1 MTSMRIA
8 VIGGGV
14 SGLGAA
20 YVLSRSGHE
29 VHVFERDA
37 KLGGHVN
44 TIVHD
49 GLALDTGFIVSNARN
64 YPLLTRLFAELGVTF
79 QRSEMS
85 FSVSCDGCGLEYAGR
100 RPFAQWRNA
109 TSTAFTS
116 LMWEVGRWLRTA
128 RPSIDGGAYD
138 HSSLDDYLAHRRY
151 SRAFRRHFIVPLTS
165 ALWSAAPGRTLE
177 IPAAYAIRF
186 FDNHGM
192 LGLRR
197 HRWRTATGGAHT
209 YVQALRGCLRFV
221 EVNLPVRGVR
231 RDGEGVLVRTDDDMV
246 RHFDRAV
253 VATHADEALALL
265 EDPSDDERAVLGA
278 FGYTRNDAV
287 LHTDSSLLPR
297 SRAAHASWNYRVD
310 GAERPT
316 VTYYLNRLQQLETD
330 TDYLVTLN
338 QPVADEHVLR
348 RFSYTHPRFTVDAIR
363 AQGRLG
369 KLSGTRHTEFAGAY
383 FGNGFHEDGLAAG
396 VRAAAALGARW

>member
-1 MTSMRIA
+1 MRVA
-8 VIGGGV
+8 VIGAGV

-20 YVLSRSGHE
+20 YVLSRSGHD
-29 VHVFERDA
+29 VHVFERDE

-44 TIVHD
+44 TVLHD

-64 YPLLTRLFAELGVTF
+64 YPLLTRLFAELGVAF

-85 FSVSCDGCGLEYAGR
+85 FSVSCDECGLEYAGR

-109 TSTAFTS
+109 TSSAFTS
-116 LMWEVGRWLRTA
+116 LMWEIGRWLRTA
-128 RPSIDGGAYD
+128 RPSIDGGGYD
-138 HSSLDDYLAHRRY
+138 HSSLDDYLAERRY

-197 HRWRTATGGAHT
+197 HRWRTVTGGSHT
-209 YVQALRGCLRFV
+209 YVQALRGYLRFID
-221 EVNLPVRGVR
+221 VNLPVRGLR
-231 RDGEGVLVRTDDDMV
+231 RDDEGVLVRTDDDVV
-246 RHFDRAV
+246 RRFDRAV

-265 EDPSDDERAVLGA
+265 EDPSDDERAILGA

-297 SRAAHASWNYRVD
+297 CRAAHASWNYRVD
-310 GAERPT
+310 GAQRPT
-316 VTYYLNRLQQLETD
+316 VTYYLNRLQQLETR
-330 TDYLVTLN
+330 TDYMVTLN
-338 QPVADEHVLR
+338 QSVADEHVLR

-363 AQGRLG
+363 AQRRLAE
-369 KLSGTRHTEFAGAY
+369 LSGARHTEFAGAY
-383 FGNGFHEDGLAAG
+383 FGNGFHEDGLTAG

>member
-1 MTSMRIA
+1 MRVA

-20 YVLSRSGHE
+20 YVLARSGHD
-29 VHVFERDA
+29 VHLFEREPR
-37 KLGGHVN
+37 LGGHVN
-44 TIVHD
+44 TVLHD

-64 YPLLTRLFAELGVTF
+64 YPLLTRLFAELGVAC

-85 FSVSCDGCGLEYAGR
+85 FSVSCDACGLEYAGR

-109 TSTAFTS
+109 GSTRFTS
-116 LMWEVGRWLRTA
+116 LMWEIGRWLRTA
-128 RPSIDGGAYD
+128 RSSIESGAYD
-138 HSSLDDYLAHRRY
+138 DVALGDYLTQRSY
-151 SRAFRRHFIVPLTS
+151 SGRFRRHFIVPLTS
-165 ALWSAAPGRTLE
+165 ALWSAAPSRTLE

-192 LGLRR
+192 LGVRR
-197 HRWRTATGGAHT
+197 HSWRTVSGGAHT
-209 YVQALRGCLRFV
+209 YVQAVRGYLRFADT
-221 EVNLPVRGVR
+221 NLPVRGLR
-231 RDGEGVLVRTDDDMV
+231 RDDGRVLVRTDDDVV
-246 RHFDRAV
+246 RQFDRAV

-265 EDPSDDERAVLGA
+265 EDPSEDERAILGA
-278 FGYTRNDAV
+278 FGYTKNDAV

-316 VTYYLNRLQQLETD
+316 VTYYLNRLQRLESE

-338 QPVADEHVLR
+338 QPVADEHVIR
-348 RFSYTHPRFTVDAIR
+348 RMTYTHPHFSVEAIR
-363 AQGRLG
+363 AQRRLAEI
-369 KLSGTRHTEFAGAY
+369 SGTRNTAFAGAY

-396 VRAAAALGARW
+396 VHAAEALGARW

>member
-1 MTSMRIA
+1 MRVA
-8 VIGGGV
+8 VIGAGV

-20 YVLSRSGHE
+20 YVLSRSGHD
-29 VHVFERDA
+29 VHVFERDSR
-37 KLGGHVN
+37 LGGHVN

-85 FSVSCDGCGLEYAGR
+85 FSVRCDECGLEYAGR

-109 TSTAFTS
+109 SNARFTS
-116 LMWEVGRWLRTA
+116 LMWEIGRWLRTA
-128 RPSIDGGAYD
+128 RGSIDGGAYAD
-138 HSSLDDYLAHRRY
+138 SSLDDYLAERRY

-165 ALWSAAPGRTLE
+165 ALWSAAPARTLE

-197 HRWRTATGGAHT
+197 HEWRTVTGGAHT
-209 YVQALRGCLRFV
+209 YVQALRGSLRSV
-221 EVNLPVRGVR
+221 DLRLPVRGLR
-231 RDGEGVLVRTDDDMV
+231 RDDEGVLVRTDDDV
-246 RHFDRAV
+246 VHRFDRAV

-265 EDPSDDERAVLGA
+265 EDPSDDERSVLGA
-278 FGYTRNDAV
+278 FGYTVNDAV
-287 LHTDSSLLPR
+287 LHTDSTLLPH

-316 VTYYLNRLQQLETD
+316 VTYYLNRLQRLETD

-348 RFSYTHPRFTVDAIR
+348 RFSYTHPRFTVAAIR
-363 AQGRLG
+363 AQERLG
-369 KLSGTRHTEFAGAY
+369 ELSGRRQTEFAGAY